1 MEHNK
6 IIDQKI
12 LFHASGVLMKFII

>member
-6 IIDQKI
+6 IIDHKF
-12 LFHASGVLMKFII
+12 LFAY